1 MREAR
6 PLVTAEIIAVGS
18 ELLGSTRVDTNSLF
32 LSERLASLGIELRA
46 KSVVGDDRSRLEAIL
61 RGALSR
67 AELVILTGGLGP
79 TDDDLTREVVA
90 GTLGLPLREDPA
102 ILAQIQE
109 RFAARGLRM
118 PHVNRKQAMVP
129 EGAAVLGNPR
139 GTAPGLSIEHD
150 GRIVV
155 LLPGPPREMQ
165 PMFDDVCAATLNARA
180 GGARIQQAKLFVAG
194 RGESHVEE
202 IAQPIYSRWL
212 RETPP
217 IETTI
222 LAMPGQVEL
231 HLMLRAEG
239 GNDAAARLRAA
250 REELVAALGADVFS
264 TDGRSMEEV
273 VGAMLRERGL
283 TIAAAESCTGGLLLS
298 RLTDIAGSSD
308 YVLGGAVTYDN
319 ALKATLTGVPSSM
332 IDEHGAVSEPVAV
345 ALAEGVRQRTGASL
359 AVGITGIAGPGGGTP
374 EKPVGTVAIA
384 LTGSG
389 LETRVR
395 TFSFFGGRPQ
405 VKFQATQAAL
415 DMVRRGLGV

>member
-1 MREAR
+1 MRVAR

-129 EGAAVLGNPR
+129 KGAAVLENPR

-150 GRIVV
+150 GRSVV

-165 PMFDDVCAATLNARA
+165 PMFDELCAATLARRA
-180 GGARIQQAKLFVAG
+180 GGARIHKAMLFVAG
-194 RGESHVEE
+194 RGESQVEE
-202 IAQPIYSRWL
+202 IAQPIYSKWL

-231 HLMLRAEG
+231 HLKIGRAH
-239 GNDAAARLRAA
+239 
-250 REELVAALGADVFS
+250 V
-264 TDGRSMEEV
+264 
-273 VGAMLRERGL
+273 
-283 TIAAAESCTGGLLLS
+283 
-298 RLTDIAGSSD
+298 
-308 YVLGGAVTYDN
+308 
-319 ALKATLTGVPSSM
+319 
-332 IDEHGAVSEPVAV
+332 
-345 ALAEGVRQRTGASL
+345 
-359 AVGITGIAGPGGGTP
+359 
-374 EKPVGTVAIA
+374 
-384 LTGSG
+384 
-389 LETRVR
+389 
-395 TFSFFGGRPQ
+395 
-405 VKFQATQAAL
+405 
-415 DMVRRGLGV
+415 